1 MGGLSR
7 KRTKARIVKM
17 SEEMVT
23 RTSDSP
29 AEASDNIGLSS
40 LLTNDS
46 SYANEPE
53 TAPALNT
60 ADDTSETLDFSW
72 LDDIEV
78 EATDPQD
85 LVRQKLTEALSV
97 QKTPES
103 VPYDR
108 FREVNEQA
116 KAAKDIASQY
126 EKWATVIQA
135 LEADGYTS
143 GSELQNAWAQ
153 KQQQANEDQIR
164 QKYTQMSEANILSE
178 DAARI
183 SADYEIQRM
192 KYDELLEQVN
202 QAKQSQALEQA
213 FREYPY
219 ARRGEQIVNN
229 LVQRGIDPIEA
240 VTYVH
245 TELANMAE
253 SLVPELAS
261 MFEAQRNVP
270 IPIDTA
276 ESAQPLVQETTPT
289 RGLGGVFSRL
299 MGIGKNNNGL

>member
-1 MGGLSR
+1 
-7 KRTKARIVKM
+7 M

-85 LVRQKLTEALSV
+85 LVRQKLTEALSA

-261 MFEAQRNVP
+261 IFEAQRNVP

-276 ESAQPLVQETTPT
+276 ESAQPLVQEITPT

-299 MGIGKNNNGL
+299 MGIGRNNNGL

>member
-1 MGGLSR
+1 
-7 KRTKARIVKM
+7 M

>member
-1 MGGLSR
+1 
-7 KRTKARIVKM
+7 M
-17 SEEMVT
+17 SEEMVM

-29 AEASDNIGLSS
+29 AEASDNVGLSS
-40 LLTNDS
+40 LLTQDS

-60 ADDTSETLDFSW
+60 AEDASETLDFSW
-72 LDDIEV
+72 LDDIASEPP
-78 EATDPQD
+78 DPQE
-85 LVRQKLTEALSV
+85 LIRQKLTESLSA
-97 QKTPES
+97 QKTPEN

-116 KAAKDIASQY
+116 KAAKDVAAQY
-126 EKWATVIQA
+126 EKWADVIQA
-135 LEADGYTS
+135 LESDGYTS
-143 GSELQNAWAQ
+143 GEQLRNAWAQ
-153 KQQQANEDQIR
+153 QQQQANEDQIR
-164 QKYTQMSEANILSE
+164 QKYQTMSEANLLSE

-192 KYDELLEQVN
+192 KYEELLSQVES
-202 QAKQSQALEQA
+202 QKRSQSLEQA

-229 LVQRGIDPIEA
+229 LVARGVDPIEA
-240 VTYVH
+240 VSYVH

-261 MFEAQRNVP
+261 MFEAQKQVP
-270 IPIDTA
+270 IPIDTS
-276 ESAQPLVQETTPT
+276 ESAQPVVQEATPT

-299 MGIGKNNNGL
+299 MGIGRNNNGI

>member
-1 MGGLSR
+1 
-7 KRTKARIVKM
+7 
-17 SEEMVT
+17 
-23 RTSDSP
+23 
-29 AEASDNIGLSS
+29 
-40 LLTNDS
+40 LTNDS

-85 LVRQKLTEALSV
+85 LVRQKLTEALSA

>member
-1 MGGLSR
+1 
-7 KRTKARIVKM
+7 M
-17 SEEMVT
+17 SEEMVM

-29 AEASDNIGLSS
+29 AEASDNVGLSS
-40 LLTNDS
+40 LLTQDS

-60 ADDTSETLDFSW
+60 AEDASETLDFSW
-72 LDDIEV
+72 LDDIASEPP
-78 EATDPQD
+78 DPQE
-85 LVRQKLTEALSV
+85 LIRQKLTESLSA
-97 QKTPES
+97 QKTPEN

-116 KAAKDIASQY
+116 KAAKDIAAQY
-126 EKWATVIQA
+126 EKWADVIQA
-135 LEADGYTS
+135 LESDGYTS
-143 GSELQNAWAQ
+143 GEQLRNAWAQ
-153 KQQQANEDQIR
+153 QQQQANEDQIR
-164 QKYTQMSEANILSE
+164 QKYQTMSEANLLSE

-192 KYDELLEQVN
+192 KYEELLSQVES
-202 QAKQSQALEQA
+202 QKRSQSLEQA

-229 LVQRGIDPIEA
+229 LVARGVDPIEA
-240 VTYVH
+240 VSYVH

-261 MFEAQRNVP
+261 MFEAQKQVP
-270 IPIDTA
+270 IPIDTS
-276 ESAQPLVQETTPT
+276 ESAQPVVQEATPT
-289 RGLGGVFSRL
+289 RGLGGVFSKL
-299 MGIGKNNNGL
+299 MGIGRNNNGI

>member
-1 MGGLSR
+1 
-7 KRTKARIVKM
+7 M
-17 SEEMVT
+17 SEEMVM

-29 AEASDNIGLSS
+29 AEASDNVGLSS
-40 LLTNDS
+40 LLTQDS

-60 ADDTSETLDFSW
+60 AEDASETLDFSW
-72 LDDIEV
+72 LDDIASEPP
-78 EATDPQD
+78 DPQE
-85 LVRQKLTEALSV
+85 LIRQKLTESLSA
-97 QKTPES
+97 QKTPEN

-116 KAAKDIASQY
+116 KAAKDVAAQY
-126 EKWATVIQA
+126 EKWADVIQA
-135 LEADGYTS
+135 LESDGYTS
-143 GSELQNAWAQ
+143 GEQLRNAWAQ
-153 KQQQANEDQIR
+153 QQQQANEDQIR
-164 QKYTQMSEANILSE
+164 QKYQTMSEANLLSE

-192 KYDELLEQVN
+192 KYEELLSQVES
-202 QAKQSQALEQA
+202 QKRSQSLEQA

-229 LVQRGIDPIEA
+229 LVARGVDPIEA
-240 VTYVH
+240 VSYVH

-261 MFEAQRNVP
+261 MFEAQKQVP
-270 IPIDTA
+270 IPIDTS
-276 ESAQPLVQETTPT
+276 ESAQPVVQEATPT
-289 RGLGGVFSRL
+289 RGLGGVFSKL
-299 MGIGKNNNGL
+299 MGIGRNNNGI

>member
-1 MGGLSR
+1 
-7 KRTKARIVKM
+7 M

-85 LVRQKLTEALSV
+85 LVRQKLTEALSA

-116 KAAKDIASQY
+116 KAAKDVASQY

-135 LEADGYTS
+135 LEADGYSS

-153 KQQQANEDQIR
+153 KQQQVNEDQIR
-164 QKYTQMSEANILSE
+164 QKYMQMSEANILSE

-183 SADYEIQRM
+183 SADFEIQRM
-192 KYDELLEQVN
+192 KYDELLGQVE

-213 FREYPY
+213 FKEYPY
-219 ARRGEQIVNN
+219 ARRGEQIVHN
-229 LVQRGIDPIEA
+229 LVKRGIDPIEA

-261 MFEAQRNVP
+261 MFEAQKNVP

-289 RGLGGVFSRL
+289 RGFGGVFSRL
-299 MGIGKNNNGL
+299 MGIGRNNNGI

>member
-1 MGGLSR
+1 
-7 KRTKARIVKM
+7 
-17 SEEMVT
+17 MVM

-29 AEASDNIGLSS
+29 AEASDNVGLSS
-40 LLTNDS
+40 LLTQDS

-60 ADDTSETLDFSW
+60 AEDASETLDFSW
-72 LDDIEV
+72 LDDIASEPP
-78 EATDPQD
+78 DPQE
-85 LVRQKLTEALSV
+85 LIRQKLTESLSA
-97 QKTPES
+97 QKTPEN

-116 KAAKDIASQY
+116 KAAKDVAAQY
-126 EKWATVIQA
+126 EKWADVIQA
-135 LEADGYTS
+135 LESDGYTS
-143 GSELQNAWAQ
+143 GEQLRNAWAQ
-153 KQQQANEDQIR
+153 QQQQANEDQIR
-164 QKYTQMSEANILSE
+164 QKYQTMSEANLLSE

-192 KYDELLEQVN
+192 KYEELLSQVES
-202 QAKQSQALEQA
+202 QKRSQSLEQA

-229 LVQRGIDPIEA
+229 LVARGVDPIEA
-240 VTYVH
+240 VSYVH

-261 MFEAQRNVP
+261 MFEAQKQVP
-270 IPIDTA
+270 IPIDTS
-276 ESAQPLVQETTPT
+276 ESAQPVVQEATPT

-299 MGIGKNNNGL
+299 MGIGRNNNGI

>member
-1 MGGLSR
+1 
-7 KRTKARIVKM
+7 
-17 SEEMVT
+17 MVM

-29 AEASDNIGLSS
+29 AEASDNVGLSS
-40 LLTNDS
+40 LLTQDS

-60 ADDTSETLDFSW
+60 AEDASETLDFSW
-72 LDDIEV
+72 LDDIASEPP
-78 EATDPQD
+78 DPQE
-85 LVRQKLTEALSV
+85 LIRQKLTESLSA
-97 QKTPES
+97 QKTPEN

-116 KAAKDIASQY
+116 KAAKDIAAQY
-126 EKWATVIQA
+126 EKWADVIQA
-135 LEADGYTS
+135 LESDGYTS
-143 GSELQNAWAQ
+143 GEQLRNAWAQ
-153 KQQQANEDQIR
+153 QQQQANEDQIR
-164 QKYTQMSEANILSE
+164 QKYQTMSEANLLSE

-192 KYDELLEQVN
+192 KYEELLSQVES
-202 QAKQSQALEQA
+202 QKRAQSLEQA

-229 LVQRGIDPIEA
+229 LVARGVDPIEA
-240 VTYVH
+240 VSYVH

-261 MFEAQRNVP
+261 MFEAQKQVP
-270 IPIDTA
+270 IPIDTS
-276 ESAQPLVQETTPT
+276 ESAQPVVQEATPT

-299 MGIGKNNNGL
+299 MGIGRNNNGI

>member
-1 MGGLSR
+1 VM
-7 KRTKARIVKM
+7 
-17 SEEMVT
+17 

-29 AEASDNIGLSS
+29 AEASDNVGLSS
-40 LLTNDS
+40 LLTQDS

-60 ADDTSETLDFSW
+60 AEDASETLDFSW
-72 LDDIEV
+72 LDDIASEPP
-78 EATDPQD
+78 DPQE
-85 LVRQKLTEALSV
+85 LIRQKLTESLSA
-97 QKTPES
+97 QKTPEN

-116 KAAKDIASQY
+116 KAAKDIAAQY
-126 EKWATVIQA
+126 EKWADVIQA
-135 LEADGYTS
+135 LESDGYTS
-143 GSELQNAWAQ
+143 GEQLRNAWAQ
-153 KQQQANEDQIR
+153 QQQQANEDQIR
-164 QKYTQMSEANILSE
+164 QKYQTMSEANLLSE

-192 KYDELLEQVN
+192 KYEELLSQVEA
-202 QAKQSQALEQA
+202 QKRSQSLEQA

-229 LVQRGIDPIEA
+229 LVARGVDPIEA
-240 VTYVH
+240 VSYVH

-261 MFEAQRNVP
+261 MFEAQKQVP
-270 IPIDTA
+270 IPIDTS
-276 ESAQPLVQETTPT
+276 ESAQPVVQEATPT

-299 MGIGKNNNGL
+299 MGIGRNNNGI

>member
-1 MGGLSR
+1 
-7 KRTKARIVKM
+7 M
-17 SEEMVT
+17 SEEMVM

-29 AEASDNIGLSS
+29 AEASDNVGLSS
-40 LLTNDS
+40 LLTQDS

-60 ADDTSETLDFSW
+60 AEDASETLDFSW
-72 LDDIEV
+72 LDDIASEPP
-78 EATDPQD
+78 DPQE
-85 LVRQKLTEALSV
+85 LIRQKLTESLSA
-97 QKTPES
+97 QKTPEN

-116 KAAKDIASQY
+116 KAAKDIAAQY
-126 EKWATVIQA
+126 EKWADVIQA
-135 LEADGYTS
+135 LESDGYTS
-143 GSELQNAWAQ
+143 GEQLRNAWAQ
-153 KQQQANEDQIR
+153 QQQQANEDQIR
-164 QKYTQMSEANILSE
+164 QKYQTMSEANLLSE

-192 KYDELLEQVN
+192 KYEELLSQVES
-202 QAKQSQALEQA
+202 QKRAQSLEQA

-229 LVQRGIDPIEA
+229 LVARGVDPIEA
-240 VTYVH
+240 VSYVH

-261 MFEAQRNVP
+261 MFEAQKQVP
-270 IPIDTA
+270 IPIDTS
-276 ESAQPLVQETTPT
+276 ESAQPVVQEATPT

-299 MGIGKNNNGL
+299 MGIGRNNNGI

>member
-1 MGGLSR
+1 M
-7 KRTKARIVKM
+7 
-17 SEEMVT
+17 

-29 AEASDNIGLSS
+29 AEASDNVGLSS
-40 LLTNDS
+40 LLTQDS

-60 ADDTSETLDFSW
+60 AEDASETLDFSW
-72 LDDIEV
+72 LDDIASEPP
-78 EATDPQD
+78 DPQE
-85 LVRQKLTEALSV
+85 LIRQKLTESLSA
-97 QKTPES
+97 QKTPEN

-116 KAAKDIASQY
+116 KAAKDIAAQY
-126 EKWATVIQA
+126 EKWADVIQA
-135 LEADGYTS
+135 LESDGYTS
-143 GSELQNAWAQ
+143 GEQLRNAWAQ
-153 KQQQANEDQIR
+153 QQQQANEDQIR
-164 QKYTQMSEANILSE
+164 QKYQTMSEANLLSE

-192 KYDELLEQVN
+192 KYEELLSQVEA
-202 QAKQSQALEQA
+202 QKRSQSLEQA

-229 LVQRGIDPIEA
+229 LVARGVDPIEA
-240 VTYVH
+240 VSYVH

-261 MFEAQRNVP
+261 MFEAQKQVP
-270 IPIDTA
+270 IPIDTS
-276 ESAQPLVQETTPT
+276 ESAQPVVQEATPT

-299 MGIGKNNNGL
+299 MGIGRNNNGI

>member
-1 MGGLSR
+1 
-7 KRTKARIVKM
+7 M
-17 SEEMVT
+17 SEEMVM

-29 AEASDNIGLSS
+29 AEASDNVGLSS
-40 LLTNDS
+40 LLTQDS

-60 ADDTSETLDFSW
+60 AEDASETLDFSW
-72 LDDIEV
+72 LDDIASEPP
-78 EATDPQD
+78 DPQE
-85 LVRQKLTEALSV
+85 LIRQKLTESLSA
-97 QKTPES
+97 QKTPEN

-116 KAAKDIASQY
+116 KAAKDIAAQY
-126 EKWATVIQA
+126 EKWADVIQA
-135 LEADGYTS
+135 LESDGYTS
-143 GSELQNAWAQ
+143 GEQLRNAWAQ
-153 KQQQANEDQIR
+153 QQQQANEDQIR
-164 QKYTQMSEANILSE
+164 QKYQTMSEANLLSE

-192 KYDELLEQVN
+192 KYEELLSQVEA
-202 QAKQSQALEQA
+202 QKRSQSLEQA

-229 LVQRGIDPIEA
+229 LVARGVDPIEA
-240 VTYVH
+240 VSYVH

-261 MFEAQRNVP
+261 MFEAQKQVP
-270 IPIDTA
+270 IPIDTS
-276 ESAQPLVQETTPT
+276 ESAQPVVQEATPT

-299 MGIGKNNNGL
+299 MGIGRNNNGI